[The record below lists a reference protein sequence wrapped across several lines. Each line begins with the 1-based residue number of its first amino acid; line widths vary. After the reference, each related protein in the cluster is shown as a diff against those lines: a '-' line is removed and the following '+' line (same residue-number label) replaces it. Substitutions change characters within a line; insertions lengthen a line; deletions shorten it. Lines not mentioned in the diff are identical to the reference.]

1 MSIQYKRALMDEIRT
16 AARGVLFG
24 THEGDS
30 IRILRWRPIVSEDD
44 TREFVRL
51 LLAAKQDS
59 ELRSLQPV
67 GWFVS
72 HTNDIALSASD
83 QEIFDQYFSEPWQ
96 VTLVLSEG
104 ARAGVV
110 VRSGGSCQAFVLDP
124 PAAKARLLRLLWAIP
139 TLIAMIL
146 AGALIRPQH
155 PAPVNPGIFLRI
167 QGEGPALQIYWD
179 AASVRGAKSGEME
192 IQDGGRRS
200 VFHLAGGQLDAGKL
214 NWQLQSGDVQ
224 IRMSV
229 RPASGGEVREF
240 ARFRVATVRVPAP
253 SPATDSHAEELKKLS
268 DELHQERVRSEK
280 LQNMVKILENRLEI
294 DTSRGK

>member
-1 MSIQYKRALMDEIRT
+1 MEEIRS

-24 THEGDS
+24 THAGDS
-30 IRILRWRPIVSEDD
+30 LRILRWRPIVSEDD

-51 LLAAKQDS
+51 LLVAKQDP

-72 HTNDIALSASD
+72 HPHDIALTASD

-96 VTLVLSEG
+96 VTLVLSE
-104 ARAGVV
+104 ATRAGVV

-124 PAAKARLLRLLWAIP
+124 PERAKAKLLRLLWAIP

-155 PAPVNPGIFLRI
+155 PAPVHPGMFLRI
-167 QGEGPALQIYWD
+167 QGEGPALQINWD
-179 AASVRGAKSGEME
+179 ATAVRGAKSGDME
-192 IQDGGRRS
+192 VQDGGRRS
-200 VFHLAGGQLDAGKL
+200 VFHLAGPQLSAGTMT
-214 NWQLQSGDVQ
+214 WQLQSGDVQ
-224 IRMSV
+224 VRMTV
-229 RPASGGEVREF
+229 HPAGGGEVREF
-240 ARFRVATVRVPAP
+240 ARYRLATLRPPAP
-253 SPATDSHAEELKKLS
+253 SPAQDPHADELKKLS
-268 DELHQERVRSEK
+268 EELHQERVRSEK
-280 LQNMVKILENRLEI
+280 LRNMVKILENRLEI